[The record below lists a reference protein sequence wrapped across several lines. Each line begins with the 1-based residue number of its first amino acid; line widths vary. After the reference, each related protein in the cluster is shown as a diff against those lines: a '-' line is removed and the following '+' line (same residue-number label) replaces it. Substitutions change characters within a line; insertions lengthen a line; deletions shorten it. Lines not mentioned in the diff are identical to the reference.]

1 MNNAAIVLGMAVS
14 ALYAQQAPRLSFEVA
29 SIRPQEGP
37 LSRIADFAISGQ
49 RLTYGGYN
57 PVLLMMEAYNVR
69 NFQVSVPSEKLP
81 MYDYYEIAALA
92 PGPAAVTREESRQML
107 QSLLADRFKLQFHR
121 EMREIPVF
129 ALVVDK
135 NGPSLKPG
143 SGDAACA
150 ARIGPL
156 QPQDRNY
163 QYQFTNCALDRLVN
177 SLQADRPILDKTGLA
192 GRYDIT
198 LSATPPFKMRDSSE
212 PGDIEL
218 SDAIR
223 RLGLRL
229 EAQKT
234 PIDVLVV
241 DHVEKPV
248 DN

>member
-1 MNNAAIVLGMAVS
+1 MNNAAIVLGMAVQ
-14 ALYAQQAPRLSFEVA
+14 ALYAQQAPRLSFDVT
-29 SIRPQEGP
+29 SIRPHEGP
-37 LSRIADFAISGQ
+37 LSRIADFSISGQ
-49 RLTYGGYN
+49 RVNYGGYN
-57 PVLLMMEAYNVR
+57 LVLLLLEAYNLR
-69 NFQVSVPSEKLP
+69 NFQVSVASEKLP

-121 EMREIPVF
+121 EMREIPVY

-150 ARIGPL
+150 SRIGPL

-177 SLQADRPILDKTGLA
+177 TLQADRPILDKTGLT

-198 LSATPPFKMRDSSE
+198 LSSTPAFRMRDSSE

-234 PIDVLVV
+234 PFDVFVV
-241 DHVEKPV
+241 DHVEKPA

>member
-14 ALYAQQAPRLSFEVA
+14 ALYAQQAPRLSFDVA
-29 SIRPQEGP
+29 SIHPHEGP
-37 LSRIADFAISGQ
+37 LSRIADFSISGQ
-49 RLTYGGYN
+49 RVTYDGYN
-57 PVLLMMEAYNVR
+57 PALLMMEAYNLR
-69 NFQVSVPSEKLP
+69 NFQVSVSSERLP

-121 EMREIPVF
+121 EIREIPVYE
-129 ALVVDK
+129 LVVDK
-135 NGPSLKPG
+135 NGPSPKPG

-150 ARIGPL
+150 SRIGPV

-229 EAQKT
+229 EAQRT
-234 PIDVLVV
+234 PIDVFVV
-241 DHVEKPV
+241 DHVEKPA